1 MISHAGLLVA
11 ARHYLCKDSSKTQV
25 TAKKGNN
32 LLLMIAEKYK
42 KAFTYLVNAFFSDSY
57 RIQTY
62 NLLIRSQML
71 YSVELRS
78 HTLLSLNNLT
88 PERVTPIGFKPITF

>member
-42 KAFTYLVNAFFSDSY
+42 KGIYLFGKCLF
-57 RIQTY
+57 Q
-62 NLLIRSQML
+62 
-71 YSVELRS
+71 
-78 HTLLSLNNLT
+78 
-88 PERVTPIGFKPITF
+88 